1 MLANLVASREALGVR
16 RRCDV
21 HEVASFRCSF
31 ARLFRAWFS

>member
-21 HEVASFRCSF
+21 HEVASFRCLV
-31 ARLFRAWFS
+31 ARFFRSWL